1 MANMRITT
9 ATTEAWKAAIAPLD
23 TPEKRERY
31 RTGDIPRADRVKDLN
46 KRYRWDLA
54 YAARLNLIALYDVGC
69 NDTHIDTA
77 LRSIVPA
84 L

>member
-1 MANMRITT
+1 MTNMRITT
-9 ATTEAWKAAIAPLD
+9 GTVEAWKAAIEPLD
-23 TPEKRERY
+23 TEEARAAY
-31 RTGDIPRADRVKDLN
+31 RAGNFPRADRVKDLN

-54 YAARLNLIALYDVGC
+54 HAAKLNLIALYDVGC

-77 LRSIVPA
+77 LRNIVPA